1 MTMKPFADDSASTSI
16 GELAAENGS
25 QAVTL
30 SGSLEITRDKVG
42 LERAKAL
49 RALADALCEELES
62 GDLPDKV
69 EQSPDTQSDTVANP
83 FA

>member
-1 MTMKPFADDSASTSI
+1 MKPFADDSASTSI

-42 LERAKAL
+42 LERARAL
-49 RALADALCEELES
+49 RALADVLCQELEA